1 MNRYSFFQG
10 HFILA
15 VYYFKNSYFY
25 RMEDVSKDQLKDLQN
40 FFKQRNKQN
49 EGINSQVIDHIGKLL
64 SEING
69 SKLNEV
75 DKIQNNKIVN
85 ALGHF
90 IVKCNPK
97 WTIKSQVLN
106 GKNFVLE
113 QPKSNLTIIDLEQF
127 TDTNQLKKELDK
139 IDSTDSI
146 LLVLAAENFPIETTE
161 LKEMIAT
168 LTGSIWLFNTEEGSA
183 QKI

>member
-1 MNRYSFFQG
+1 
-10 HFILA
+10 
-15 VYYFKNSYFY
+15 
-25 RMEDVSKDQLKDLQN
+25 MEDVSKDQLKDLQN

-64 SEING
+64 SEIDG

-90 IVKCNPK
+90 IAKCNPI

-106 GKNFVLE
+106 GKNFVLK
-113 QPKSNLTIIDLEQF
+113 QPKSKLSVLDTETFKDLETLQSVISKEI
-127 TDTNQLKKELDK
+127 DASKLIVILESSSASIDAEQLNSLSVSKQA
-139 IDSTDSI
+139 S
-146 LLVLAAENFPIETTE
+146 A
-161 LKEMIAT
+161 
-168 LTGSIWLFNTEEGSA
+168 WLFNIESGLIK
-183 QKI
+183 QLNNKP